1 MLVIVVKY
9 PTLRNLALEFIER
22 WEKVVMNDKNSIIK
36 MQEECL
42 EFSLRATLNVIV
54 RYNDVL

>member
-1 MLVIVVKY
+1 MLVIVAKY
-9 PTLRNLALEFIER
+9 PTLRNLALEFIKR

-54 RYNDVL
+54 RYNAVL